1 MPDGTTSQTARFDR
15 LIGSGLVF
23 RTKRCIPHLIFFQ
36 PAVPDG
42 ERNIKLSKTANL

>member
-23 RTKRCIPHLIFFQ
+23 RTKRCILHLIVFQ
-36 PAVPDG
+36 LAVLDV
-42 ERNIKLSKTANL
+42 ERNIKLSKTVIL

>member
-23 RTKRCIPHLIFFQ
+23 RTKRRIPYLIFFQ
-36 PAVPDG
+36 LAVLDV
-42 ERNIKLSKTANL
+42 ERNIKLSKTVIL